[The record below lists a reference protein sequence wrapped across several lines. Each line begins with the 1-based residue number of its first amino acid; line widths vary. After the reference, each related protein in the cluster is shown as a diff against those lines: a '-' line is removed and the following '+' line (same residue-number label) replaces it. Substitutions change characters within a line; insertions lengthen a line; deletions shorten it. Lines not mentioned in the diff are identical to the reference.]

1 MLDSELLRYL
11 TQAGVAGVLAVLVVS
26 FLRGW
31 IVPGYIVAQKDKDIS
46 TLRESVIQL
55 QNEITEQIKMNQQS
69 QTMADKMREVAKQV
83 LAETRR
89 R

>member
-1 MLDSELLRYL
+1 MPDTEVLRYL
-11 TQAGVAGVLAVLVVS
+11 TQAGVAGVLAVLVVA